1 MRNFYEIFNVTSDM
15 QLENLMEKLDLTTD
29 EMIYL
34 SSISDNVMLSLNDK
48 RKRVMEMMSSNLH
61 NYNIMKTQYLKP
73 TNRIMKENDN
83 DTNVNM
89 NDIIELNDFIQS
101 VYKKCSTDKK
111 ALKRIYDYLMKH
123 TSKNI
128 TKEILT
134 IIRNASSNDELKI
147 NPSVVVDGQKIT
159 DILMSIKN
167 DIDNIIKTSSN
178 LDLDENKNFL
188 NKETRIYETLL
199 IEGIADVAK
208 YFPKLDIETI
218 KEVIKLDPTYNGGD
232 QLGKYGKWILKLV
245 YNNVKNNESRQNF
258 QNLMKQY
265 PDGINP
271 KNGQPFQA
279 PKLLPDITNE
289 DRYKLTQSLKK
300 YDMFKEEIGRAID
313 SFKTLPELDAAIS
326 EVEERGD
333 PAEKLARQRL
343 GIFKNAMSKGLKKVY
358 EDGKW
363 IVGIPETHESSKMF
377 GDETSWCTT
386 SNGSYYDH
394 YSSQGPLFINLNKD
408 NGRLYQFHF
417 QSESFMDE
425 HDSTYSWED
434 GDDIDGFFQENPFLE
449 HFYKDYV
456 RHEEDPKK
464 MVESIVNNRDR
475 LNDIFDDVYNLA
487 FDGKHITGTM
497 DVKHID
503 PIYRDRDTVPLSFIS
518 NMLSGDWWDVFNGGD
533 YDVGYDELDY
543 SDSAFD
549 SEIKKI
555 SKEGGIDL
563 TKIKWSE
570 IMEILRTDGSEETK
584 NFTEEEA
591 EKLYDK
597 MTNDFSDDMSIWSVF
612 SDCKRNGT
620 ANEAY
625 NDIKSDLINNLPL
638 NLEEPFNNSDLN
650 ICIPFEDLIDMC
662 SISANKIDIESDT
675 TWYDRL
681 YANIDFSN
689 GWLYAWYSA
698 KNSTDSFGIYEPN
711 YGWDGFDE
719 SQWRYAVS
727 NFVHYIH
734 TMKRGKNKNSYSVNE
749 NINGRNTTNLGNRYK
764 KKKKFNHTEEVDETC
779 SSGSTCAG
787 SVGMIGKPFKV
798 DKKMNVSETVFL
810 NMILDNQDVSQN
822 IKGDNY
828 RFTNGYLYK
837 NGNIVKT
844 KNRQKMVEFVLG
856 NIDLPTLE
864 GVLPMHLDILMEDEE
879 ETVNYDDLTPEQKEE
894 KKKREDEL
902 SQKMSGNME
911 VDVSVE
917 NKDDSM
923 KIDSNQKLIGV
934 DDSDEKNKKYI
945 IKNPSNNEI
954 RLVDSS
960 KIKMENYRGK
970 YVRK

>member
-1 MRNFYEIFNVTSDM
+1 MKNFYELLNVTSDM

-29 EMIYL
+29 EMVFL

-48 RKRVMEMMSSNLH
+48 RKRVMEMMSVNAH
-61 NYNIMKTQYLKP
+61 NYNIMKEQYLKP
-73 TNRIMKENDN
+73 TNRVMKENNN

-178 LDLDENKNFL
+178 LDLDENK
-188 NKETRIYETLL
+188 K
-199 IEGIADVAK
+199 
-208 YFPKLDIETI
+208 
-218 KEVIKLDPTYNGGD
+218 
-232 QLGKYGKWILKLV
+232 
-245 YNNVKNNESRQNF
+245 
-258 QNLMKQY
+258 
-265 PDGINP
+265 
-271 KNGQPFQA
+271 
-279 PKLLPDITNE
+279 
-289 DRYKLTQSLKK
+289 
-300 YDMFKEEIGRAID
+300 
-313 SFKTLPELDAAIS
+313 
-326 EVEERGD
+326 
-333 PAEKLARQRL
+333 
-343 GIFKNAMSKGLKKVY
+343 
-358 EDGKW
+358 
-363 IVGIPETHESSKMF
+363 
-377 GDETSWCTT
+377 
-386 SNGSYYDH
+386 
-394 YSSQGPLFINLNKD
+394 
-408 NGRLYQFHF
+408 
-417 QSESFMDE
+417 
-425 HDSTYSWED
+425 
-434 GDDIDGFFQENPFLE
+434 
-449 HFYKDYV
+449 
-456 RHEEDPKK
+456 
-464 MVESIVNNRDR
+464 
-475 LNDIFDDVYNLA
+475 
-487 FDGKHITGTM
+487 
-497 DVKHID
+497 
-503 PIYRDRDTVPLSFIS
+503 
-518 NMLSGDWWDVFNGGD
+518 
-533 YDVGYDELDY
+533 
-543 SDSAFD
+543 
-549 SEIKKI
+549 
-555 SKEGGIDL
+555 
-563 TKIKWSE
+563 
-570 IMEILRTDGSEETK
+570 
-584 NFTEEEA
+584 
-591 EKLYDK
+591 
-597 MTNDFSDDMSIWSVF
+597 
-612 SDCKRNGT
+612 
-620 ANEAY
+620 
-625 NDIKSDLINNLPL
+625 
-638 NLEEPFNNSDLN
+638 
-650 ICIPFEDLIDMC
+650 
-662 SISANKIDIESDT
+662 
-675 TWYDRL
+675 
-681 YANIDFSN
+681 
-689 GWLYAWYSA
+689 
-698 KNSTDSFGIYEPN
+698 
-711 YGWDGFDE
+711 
-719 SQWRYAVS
+719 
-727 NFVHYIH
+727 
-734 TMKRGKNKNSYSVNE
+734 SYSVNE
-749 NINGRNTTNLGNRYK
+749 SNNCCNTTNLGNK
-764 KKKKFNHTEEVDETC
+764 CKNKKKFNQTEEVDETC

-787 SVGMIGKPFKV
+787 SVGMIGKPFKTN
-798 DKKMNVSETVFL
+798 KKMNVSETVFL

-923 KIDSNQKLIGV
+923 KIDTDQKLIGV